1 MQPKF
6 SFRKSAL
13 ATSFH
18 SICLVPST
26 AAAAAAEKLHQ
37 SLKEMLEL
45 DDENINAISEVYNLF
60 ML

>member
-13 ATSFH
+13 TTSFH

-26 AAAAAAEKLHQ
+26 AAAAAEKVHK
-37 SLKEMLEL
+37 SLKETLEL
-45 DDENINAISEVYNLF
+45 DEENINAISEVYNLF